1 MNKAFE
7 TLSKINNTYW
17 LDKESSVVYSIF
29 QYNSALWTNSNY
41 AYQIVVR
48 AFTVGYSF
56 PADTIDQI
64 GYIDVEG
71 LIHYGAGRIGKIEDN
86 GDKIQWI
93 MGQYNSWNKV
103 KQIPEYVPD
112 SFRQASIQYMDDINT
127 AYIDKKYDETYNKY
141 DNYYQG
147 F

>member
-71 LIHYGAGRIGKIEDN
+71 LIHYGAGRIGQIEDN

-93 MGQYNSWNKV
+93 MGQYNSWSKV

-112 SFRQASIQYMDDINT
+112 SFRQASIQYMDNVNT
-127 AYIDKKYDETYNKY
+127 AYIEKKYDETYNKY